1 MWTMPLQ
8 EGSMESKAKLSG
20 SCHPDRSMLDVVA
33 SRHQF
38 LIATA
43 GKVAAVSLPMVTVA
57 AESEKESQN
66 PNQIKAKQRM
76 NRITTKDGLSSRLS
90 ELGIV
95 LPAPPSPLGAY
106 VESSD
111 TGNLLFLTGM
121 LPVVNGKLAI
131 SGRLG
136 ANLSVK
142 EGQDAARIASLNAL
156 AAAKQHLGG
165 LDRLK
170 KLVKLT
176 VLIATTEQFA
186 DHAAVADGASDL
198 FVQIFGRETGHV
210 RLVYGVQSL
219 PIGAPVIVDTVFEI
233 EVPPYSISKPQH

>member
-1 MWTMPLQ
+1 
-8 EGSMESKAKLSG
+8 MEEHMQAPSG
-20 SCHPDRSMLDVVA
+20 NKSVPG
-33 SRHQF
+33 
-38 LIATA
+38 T
-43 GKVAAVSLPMVTVA
+43 P
-57 AESEKESQN
+57 
-66 PNQIKAKQRM
+66 
-76 NRITTKDGLSSRLS
+76 SSRLR
-90 ELGIV
+90 ELRTV
-95 LPAPPSPLGAY
+95 LPAPPTPLGAY

-111 TGNLLFLTGM
+111 AGNLLFLSGT

-136 ANLSVK
+136 ENLSVK
-142 EGQDAARIASLNAL
+142 EGQEAARLASLNAL

-176 VLIATTEQFA
+176 VLMATTEQFA

-210 RLVYGVQSL
+210 RLVYGVPSL
-219 PIGAPVIVDTVFEI
+219 AIGGPLIVDTVF
-233 EVPPYSISKPQH
+233 

>member
-1 MWTMPLQ
+1 MQAPTGNKTLT
-8 EGSMESKAKLSG
+8 GGLNL
-20 SCHPDRSMLDVVA
+20 RLD
-33 SRHQF
+33 
-38 LIATA
+38 
-43 GKVAAVSLPMVTVA
+43 K
-57 AESEKESQN
+57 
-66 PNQIKAKQRM
+66 
-76 NRITTKDGLSSRLS
+76 
-90 ELGIV
+90 LGIV
-95 LPAPPSPLGAY
+95 LPAPPTPLGTY

-111 TGNLLFLTGM
+111 TGDLLFLSGM
-121 LPVVNGKLAI
+121 LPVVNRRLSI

-136 ANLSVK
+136 ENLSVK
-142 EGQDAARIASLNAL
+142 EGGEAARIASLNAL
-156 AAAKQHLGG
+156 AAAKQHLGD